1 MMHEIQTIPLK
12 VPCYLVKTSSGFFL
26 IDTGDSS
33 DCANLEKELGQAGVT
48 PENLKLV
55 LLTHGDFDHT
65 GNAAFL
71 QQKYGAKIA
80 MHAEGRGNGKTRG
93 SRLEPESAFGS
104 CHFFWKNHHFRLIAI
119 CETGQFQTI

>member
-1 MMHEIQTIPLK
+1 MMHEIQIIPLK

-33 DCANLEKELGQAGVT
+33 DCANLEKALGQAGVT

-80 MHAEGRGNGKTRG
+80 MHAEDYGRNSILRG
-93 SRLEPESAFGS
+93 ILMA
-104 CHFFWKNHHFRLIAI
+104 
-119 CETGQFQTI
+119 

>member
-1 MMHEIQTIPLK
+1 MMHEIQIIPLK

-33 DCANLEKELGQAGVT
+33 DCANLEKALGQAGVT

-65 GNAAFL
+65 GICIL
-71 QQKYGAKIA
+71 QQTYGAKIA
-80 MHAEGRGNGKTRG
+80 MRGGRGNGKTRDQAG
-93 SRLEPESAFGS
+93 TKAAFGT
-104 CHFFWKNHHFRLIAI
+104 CPFLENHHFRRIAI
-119 CETGQFQTI
+119 CEPPVSTI